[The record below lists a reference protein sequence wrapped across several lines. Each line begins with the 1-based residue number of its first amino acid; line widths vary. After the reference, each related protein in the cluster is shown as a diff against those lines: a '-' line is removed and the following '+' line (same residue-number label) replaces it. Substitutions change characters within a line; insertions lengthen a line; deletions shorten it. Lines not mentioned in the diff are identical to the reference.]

1 MQNLIS
7 PMLKTLGC
15 LMVLIIALSAC
26 KKKDAPLTPPIDH
39 WLVSSMIKGTDT
51 IRLSYHS
58 NRTLK
63 QVNAVNDSFK
73 VVYENGRIRQF
84 VYLMEYVKGLPFRS
98 FIYSGENI
106 VRINQY
112 GWNLQDEWV
121 ILDYDSL
128 VYKNGRLAEYHEISG
143 GVRSRVN
150 KFTWEEK
157 NITKEE
163 GFDVNQGADV
173 PAYVNTYT
181 YSAEEGV
188 QHRINGQFLFLYL
201 FRDFTLLSDKMLATA
216 ERARVPGDVL
226 FSRTVKDFVLEGK
239 NVVKTTEI
247 TEDLD
252 NNQSMTFN
260 TVFEYTKFN

>member
-1 MQNLIS
+1 
-7 PMLKTLGC
+7 MLKTFGR
-15 LMVLIIALSAC
+15 LMVLIITLSAC
-26 KKKDAPLTPPIDH
+26 KKKDAPPAPPIDH
-39 WLVSSMIKGTDT
+39 WLISSIMQETDT
-51 IRLSYHS
+51 IHFSYHS
-58 NRTLK
+58 NRTVK
-63 QVNAVNDSFK
+63 QINEANDSFK
-73 VVYENGRIRQF
+73 VVYENGRIGQF
-84 VYLMEYVKGLPFRS
+84 VYLMEYVKGLPFKS

-112 GWNLQDEWV
+112 GWNLQNEWV

-143 GVRSRVN
+143 GIWSRVN

-163 GFDVNQGADV
+163 GFDVDQGTDI

-181 YSAEEGV
+181 YAAEEGV
-188 QHRINGQFLFLYL
+188 QHRINGQLLFLYL
-201 FRDFTLLSDKMLATA
+201 FRDFTLLSDKMLAKA
-216 ERARVPGDVL
+216 ERARMPGEVL

-239 NVVKTTEI
+239 NVVKTIET

-252 NNQSMTFN
+252 NNQSLTVN
-260 TVFEYTKFN
+260 TIFEYKKFN